1 MSNPTAVAMLHRT
14 HRVSRV
20 EHPSAYSDRTVLQ
33 HGGRCV
39 GILIPIGAPSWAW
52 LCGLTRSGIADPVA
66 SAQRRG
72 GEGSADTANGQFVTG
87 TIQSTGILAAGRN
100 SIPQVT
106 TKRAIYLTP
115 R

>member
-1 MSNPTAVAMLHRT
+1 MGAKAIDTTATAT
-14 HRVSRV
+14 TT
-20 EHPSAYSDRTVLQ
+20 PA
-33 HGGRCV
+33 
-39 GILIPIGAPSWAW
+39 AA
-52 LCGLTRSGIADPVA
+52 AA
-66 SAQRRG
+66 AA
-72 GEGSADTANGQFVTG
+72 SADTTNGQFVTG